1 MRKRRKAILIAVA
14 AILLLGAVAT
24 MAFAQPEESMEL
36 VAEELRED
44 RPPWARLADHIR
56 KARKHH
62 RMRLLMDEALADEL
76 NITVEELIS
85 ARQAARV
92 TAIQQAE
99 EEGLISAD
107 RAQLLLART
116 ALHEYIQKDQF
127 IADVL
132 ELSTE
137 ELETAR
143 EEGKNLRQL
152 AIELG
157 LDWRT
162 VRENIRATWE
172 ENIRKAKADGVINQ
186 EQAELLLNNP
196 PKFRPPHPKR

>member
-44 RPPWARLADHIR
+44 LPPWARLADHIH